1 MLKVF
6 DVHALRSARQ
16 ELGRTF
22 TVVWER
28 VQERV
33 HKCLLQ
39 PFVIIRHLVNPN
51 KHIYGLLLDYYFV
64 LRSTSAQNLIDG
76 VKLDSSEIMAL
87 NAQDLSCARAPERVP
102 RARTYFYNCLGAR
115 AQMPTST
122 ISNHSSSC
130 KSKQTYIRYT
140 GYY

>member
-6 DVHALRSARQ
+6 DVHALRSACQ

-39 PFVIIRHLVNPN
+39 PFLIIRHLVNQN
-51 KHIYGLLLDYYFV
+51 KHIYGLFLDYYFV
-64 LRSTSAQNLIDG
+64 LRSTSVQILIDG
-76 VKLDSSEIMAL
+76 EMLDTTEIMAL
-87 NAQDLSCARAPERVP
+87 NAKL
-102 RARTYFYNCLGAR
+102 L
-115 AQMPTST
+115 
-122 ISNHSSSC
+122 
-130 KSKQTYIRYT
+130 
-140 GYY
+140 

>member
-6 DVHALRSARQ
+6 DVHALRSACQ

-39 PFVIIRHLVNPN
+39 PFLIIRHLVNPN

-64 LRSTSAQNLIDG
+64 LRSTSVQNLIDG
-76 VKLDSSEIMAL
+76 VRLDSSEIMAL
-87 NAQDLSCARAPERVP
+87 NAKGL
-102 RARTYFYNCLGAR
+102 
-115 AQMPTST
+115 
-122 ISNHSSSC
+122 
-130 KSKQTYIRYT
+130 
-140 GYY
+140 